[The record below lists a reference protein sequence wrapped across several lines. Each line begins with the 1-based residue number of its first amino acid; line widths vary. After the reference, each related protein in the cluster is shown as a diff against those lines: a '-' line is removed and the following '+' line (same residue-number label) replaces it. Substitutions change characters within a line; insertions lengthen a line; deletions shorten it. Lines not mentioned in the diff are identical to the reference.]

1 MSLHLKTKSINL
13 IILLISE
20 VIIIKNIVKRVLYI
34 SPLPPPR
41 GGIATWTKK
50 ILDYGL
56 PNQYKPYLVNTGIKG
71 RRKVFERVK
80 FNFSELFRTILIIFS
95 LFTKLIAYHPKIVH
109 LNSSISYFGVFRD
122 YFCTIL
128 VKLFKIPIVISYHG
142 DLTNFSKI
150 KYRGLPYKQLIKLI
164 KMADINIVLNKQSY
178 NFIAE
183 LNKSGK
189 NNIYKIDNFIDDN
202 IFKNKVEKISKEDST
217 IKVIYVGGI
226 TKTKGCYDIIKIA
239 RKLQDVNFIMIGD
252 ILKDMEEYILNSPKN
267 MFWSGV
273 LNHDEVINKMY
284 SSNILLFPSHSEGFP
299 NVVLE
304 AMAMGLPVISTYVGA
319 IPEMIDNN
327 KGGFL
332 FEIGDITGFIN
343 AINKLKIDYNLRKS
357 MGEHNKRKCKNHYS
371 FSKVSMKLTEIYD
384 SVIKDK

>member
-1 MSLHLKTKSINL
+1 MIRKKKHN
-13 IILLISE
+13 
-20 VIIIKNIVKRVLYI
+20 IKKVLFI
-34 SPLPPPR
+34 SPLPPPL

-56 PNQYKPYLVNTGIKG
+56 PNQYKPYLVNTRIKG

-109 LNSSISYFGVFRD
+109 LNSSISYFGVYRD

-226 TKTKGCYDIIKIA
+226 TKAKGCYDIIKIA

-304 AMAMGLPVISTYVGA
+304 AMATGLPVISTYVGA
-319 IPEMIDNN
+319 ISEMIDNN

-332 FEIGDITGFIN
+332 FEIGDITGIIN